1 MDQQRIKEILGKI
14 ENTRVAVYGDFCLDA
29 YWILD
34 PKGSEVS
41 EETGL
46 QARSVRKH
54 YYSLGG
60 ASNVV
65 ANLAALKPKAI
76 QVVGVIGDD
85 IFGRELRRQF
95 DDLGVDTAHLVIQ
108 REDYDTVAF
117 GKPYLDEAEE
127 PRIDF
132 GFFNRRSEATDASLL
147 KGIRHALQTAD
158 ALIVNQQVPGS
169 ITNLGFI
176 DQANRLFAE
185 FPNKV
190 VLLDSRHFGDRFKHI
205 IRKTNDRE
213 AARLNGVELAH
224 GENPVLDEV
233 KGYAQTL
240 YGQFHKP
247 VFLTRGSRGMLAV
260 DGQGVH
266 EIPGI
271 QLLKKLDP
279 VGAGDT
285 VTSALTL
292 CLGAGVPPAEAA
304 EFANFAAAVTVQKLF
319 QTGTASGEEI
329 LAVAKDPDFIH
340 QPELAESPRKARY
353 VPGTEIEICERQK
366 VRRSEGEKVGESA
379 ARDRR
384 LDDDPSV
391 RPSDLLNFSPSS
403 SAIRHAV
410 FDNDGTISTLRQ
422 GWEEIM
428 APVMA
433 KAILGDV
440 SEKGRSGL
448 YSSTKSLDSISL
460 RNGSDEAL
468 DARPGFEGEK
478 SSQEI
483 FPPQSRPDLPFS
495 VDDRL
500 YQKVC
505 HRVSEYIDKSTGI
518 QTIVQMQGLVEM
530 VREFGIVPPDKILD
544 RFGYKR
550 IYNEALMQMVNE
562 RIARL
567 ERGQLD
573 VTDFTVKGAVEFARA
588 LRERGVTLY
597 LASGTDHA
605 DVVREAQVL
614 GHAELFNGGIYG
626 AVGDIDSCS
635 KKMVLDRIM
644 DKIAQEEKGRRSEGK
659 KANVEEE
666 KTVRPSDPLTFS
678 RSSSCTLA
686 VFGDGPVE
694 LRESRKRGGLAV
706 GIASDEVRRFGLNLD
721 KRARLIKAGAHL
733 VVPDFSQREELLKLL
748 LGG

>member
-14 ENTRVAVYGDFCLDA
+14 EQTRVAVYGDFCIDA

-46 QARSVRKH
+46 QARAVRRH

-65 ANLAALKPKAI
+65 ANLVALKPRLI
-76 QVVGVIGDD
+76 QVVGVVGDD

-95 DDLGVDTAHLVIQ
+95 DELGVDASHLVVQ
-108 REDYDTVAF
+108 RENYDTVAF
-117 GKPYLDEAEE
+117 GKPYREEVEE

-132 GFFNRRSEATDASLL
+132 GFFNRRSEATDAALL
-147 KGIRHALQTAD
+147 EGIRAALQTSD

-169 ITNLGFI
+169 ITNLDFI
-176 DQANRLFAE
+176 DRANRLFAE
-185 FPNKV
+185 FPDKV
-190 VLLDSRHFGDRFKHI
+190 VLLDSRHFGDKFQHI

-224 GENPVLDEV
+224 GENPTLDEV

-240 YGQFHKP
+240 YGQFQKP

-285 VTSALTL
+285 VTGALAL

-304 EFANFAAAVTVQKLF
+304 QFANFAAAVTVQKLF

-329 LAVAKDPDFIH
+329 LVVAKDPDFIY

-353 VPGTEIEICERQK
+353 VPGTEIEICDGTGWRLEAGG
-366 VRRSEGEKVGESA
+366 RRGQIPGVQSLQPTASG
-379 ARDRR
+379 
-384 LDDDPSV
+384 L
-391 RPSDLLNFSPSS
+391 RPL
-403 SAIRHAV
+403 AIRHAV

-422 GWEEIM
+422 GWEQIM
-428 APVMA
+428 APVMM
-433 KAILGDV
+433 KAVLGDRFQTADE
-440 SEKGRSGL
+440 SL
-448 YSSTKSLDSISL
+448 YRKVQKRVLD
-460 RNGSDEAL
+460 
-468 DARPGFEGEK
+468 
-478 SSQEI
+478 
-483 FPPQSRPDLPFS
+483 
-495 VDDRL
+495 
-500 YQKVC
+500 
-505 HRVSEYIDKSTGI
+505 YIDKSTGI
-518 QTIVQMQGLVEM
+518 QTIVQMQGLVEL
-530 VREFGIVPPDKILD
+530 VREFGIVPADQVLD

-562 RIARL
+562 RIAKL

-597 LASGTDHA
+597 LASGTDHE
-605 DVVREAQVL
+605 DVLREAQVL
-614 GHAELFNGGIYG
+614 GHAGLFNGGIYG

-644 DKIAQEEKGRRSEGK
+644 TENKLSGAQ
-659 KANVEEE
+659 
-666 KTVRPSDPLTFS
+666 
-678 RSSSCTLA
+678 LA

-706 GIASDEVRRFGLNLD
+706 GVASDEVRRFGLNLD

-733 VVPDFSQREELLKLL
+733 VVPDFSQRDQLLRLL
-748 LGG
+748 FGESNG